1 MSGDVLT
8 RPRAVVVVESMFGN
22 TASVAAA
29 VAQGLTEEV
38 DVEVVTAATAAP
50 LDEGA
55 DLVVVGA
62 PTHAFSMP
70 RPMTR
75 EEARRQGALAVDT
88 CRGVREWIEDIPVGV
103 HSPRVVTFDTRVMR
117 TRRMPGSA
125 ARASARDLRAKGFSP
140 LAAST
145 SFYVDDVRGPLAEG
159 ELDRARAWGTR
170 MGSVLTAV
178 TASPAAGR

>member
-1 MSGDVLT
+1 VSGEVLT
-8 RPRAVVVVESMFGN
+8 RPRALVVVESMFGN
-22 TASVAAA
+22 TAAVAAA
-29 VAQGLTEEV
+29 LAQGLAEEM
-38 DVEVVTAATAAP
+38 DVEVVPAASAAP
-50 LDEGA
+50 LEEEV

-70 RPMTR
+70 RPATR
-75 EEARRQGALAVDT
+75 EDAQKQGALAVDAS
-88 CRGVREWIEDIPVGV
+88 RGVREWIEDIPVGE
-103 HSPRVVTFDTRVMR
+103 HHPRAVTFDTRVLR

-125 ARASARDLRAKGFSP
+125 ARASARDLRARGFSP

-178 TASPAAGR
+178 TASPGAGR

>member
-1 MSGDVLT
+1 MPTG
-8 RPRAVVVVESMFGN
+8 PRALVVVESMFGN
-22 TASVAAA
+22 TATIAAA
-29 VAQGLTEEV
+29 LTQGLAREM
-38 DVEVVTAATAAP
+38 DVEVVQAASAP
-50 LDEGA
+50 PVDEGL
-55 DLVVVGA
+55 DLLVVGA

-70 RPMTR
+70 RPVTR
-75 EEARRQGALAVDT
+75 EDARRQGALAVDT
-88 CRGVREWIEDIPVGV
+88 GRGVREWIEDIPVGE
-103 HSPRVVTFDTRVMR
+103 HHPRVVTFDTRVMR

-170 MGSVLTAV
+170 MASVLSAV
-178 TASPAAGR
+178 TATPAAGR